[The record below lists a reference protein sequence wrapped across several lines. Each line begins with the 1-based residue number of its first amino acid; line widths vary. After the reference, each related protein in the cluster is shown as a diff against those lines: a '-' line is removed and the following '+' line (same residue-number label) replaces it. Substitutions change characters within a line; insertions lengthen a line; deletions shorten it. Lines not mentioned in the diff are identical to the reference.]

1 MLVRGATVLVTG
13 ASSGLGRAVAELLAA
28 KGANVILHGRD
39 ESALRT
45 LADRIG
51 GAAIA
56 VDLAEPD
63 AARRLAAKAVECA
76 GRVDVLVANAGAG
89 WAGRFSTMDRSRGR
103 ELIAVNLMAPI
114 ELTGELLPAMLE
126 RRSGHLVYVTSIA
139 GRMGVADEAV
149 YSATKAGLDTFAES
163 LRLELRH
170 SGVGVGTFVPGV
182 IATDFFVRRGRPYVR
197 KRPRPLPAE
206 LAAAALVRLVETGAA
221 EAYLPRWLRLPVL
234 IRHTTPD
241 VYRRLATRFGRS

>member
-1 MLVRGATVLVTG
+1 MTG
-13 ASSGLGRAVAELLAA
+13 ASSGLGRAAAELLAA
-28 KGANVILHGRD
+28 KGANVVLHGRD

-63 AARRLAAKAVECA
+63 AARRLAAKAVEYA

-103 ELIAVNLMAPI
+103 ELIAVNLTAPI
-114 ELTGELLPAMLE
+114 ELTRELLPAMLE
-126 RRSGHLVYVTSIA
+126 RRSGHLIYVTSIA

-170 SGVGVGTFVPGV
+170 SEVGVGTFVPGV

-221 EAYLPRWLRLPVL
+221 EAYLPTWLRLPVL